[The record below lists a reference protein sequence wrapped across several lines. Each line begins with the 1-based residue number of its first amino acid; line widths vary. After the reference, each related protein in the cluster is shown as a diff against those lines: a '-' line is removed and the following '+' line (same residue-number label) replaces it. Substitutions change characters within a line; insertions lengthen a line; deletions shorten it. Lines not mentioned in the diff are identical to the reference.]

1 VGKKKSRV
9 DGKERERERKR
20 NCGVAENYVLRGFS
34 SEFHG
39 SLANLLMNTMIPGVV
54 FGNHGIRQAEG
65 EAPRS
70 DGTCLL
76 R

>member
-1 VGKKKSRV
+1 
-9 DGKERERERKR
+9 
-20 NCGVAENYVLRGFS
+20 VLRGFS

-70 DGTCLL
+70 DGSYLL